1 MAFCDFVVKVDPE
14 KDTQTSIAEK
24 ILYSIYI
31 LRLKG
36 KKPAVTFVS
45 GESGEGK
52 SLSALTIMYVLLK
65 IQGIDPFKVVDDV
78 NVYIPIEYPQKLN
91 KILFQEGETDKERIK
106 ILKKTNCICIH
117 EAREVVKAKMWHS
130 FLNQAIGDV
139 NAMSRSVK
147 RLAIF
152 IVSQFI
158 RDISSDIRYT
168 LNYYISVRRP
178 RGKAARLYINVMWK
192 DDRDLEKPKLRKR
205 KLSGYLVYPDGK
217 YQHFMPKYLEVSK
230 PPKEIEQIFEKA
242 DFDAKSR
249 IIKGKINKLI
259 KEMSIDME
267 QGTKRLD
274 IIVDYY
280 TKNQER
286 MLMVG
291 KRYRGK
297 WKVNTQF
304 REMHDLTKEESN
316 LFADMFNEKLK
327 TKGVIEQG
335 VESET

>member
-1 MAFCDFVVKVDPE
+1 MAFCDFVVRVNPE

-36 KKPAVTFVS
+36 KKPAVTFVG

-52 SLSALTIMYVLLK
+52 SLSVLTIMYTLLK
-65 IQGIDPFKVVDDV
+65 IQGIDPFKVVNDV
-78 NVYIPIEYPQKLN
+78 NVYVPIEYPQKLN
-91 KILFQEGETDKERIK
+91 KLLFPEKEEKDKEKAK

-117 EAREVVKAKMWHS
+117 EAREVVKAKLWHS
-130 FLNQAIGDV
+130 FLNQAVSDI
-139 NAMSRSVK
+139 NAMSRSIK

-168 LNYYISVRRP
+168 LNYYVTVKRP
-178 RGKAARLYINVMWK
+178 RGKPARLYINVMWK

-217 YQHFMPKYLEVSK
+217 YQHYIPQYLELSR
-230 PPKEIEQIFEKA
+230 PPKEIEDIFEQADYEAKA
-242 DFDAKSR
+242 R

-259 KEMSIDME
+259 KEMQIDME
-267 QGTKRLD
+267 QGTKRLEVM
-274 IIVDYY
+274 VDYY

-286 MLMVG
+286 LLMVG

-304 REMHDLTKEESN
+304 REMHDLSKQEAN
-316 LFADMFNEKLK
+316 LFSDMINEKLK
-327 TKGVIEQG
+327 DKGVIKNE
-335 VESET
+335 